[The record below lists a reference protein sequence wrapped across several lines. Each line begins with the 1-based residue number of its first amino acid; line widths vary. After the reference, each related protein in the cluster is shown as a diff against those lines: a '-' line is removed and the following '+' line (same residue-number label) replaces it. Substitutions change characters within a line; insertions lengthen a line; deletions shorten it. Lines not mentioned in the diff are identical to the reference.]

1 MKHIYTALLA
11 LFISLNAAAQ
21 LPDGSI
27 APDWTAEDLNGVE
40 HNLYS
45 LLDEGKKVIIDFSAT
60 WCGPCWSYHNTGA
73 LEDIWETYGPDG
85 TDEVYVFFI
94 EADDTTTPEDLE
106 GTGTATQGNWI
117 EGTGYPIID
126 NGGSIFD
133 DYAGA
138 YYPTIYTICPNR
150 MLMES
155 SQISADDHAA
165 ILFANDCAAATM
177 ANDAAVLS
185 YTGET
190 ITCSNS
196 PSAVSVQLM
205 NLGLDN
211 LTSATL
217 ELFIDGSSV
226 MSYDWSGSLDTYAIE
241 DVQMGSHQ
249 FNGSTD
255 FSIRITSGDM
265 NEDNDVLFA
274 SVDGATESTTLFYI
288 YIETDGWGA
297 ETGWE
302 IADSDGNVV
311 ASVAPNT
318 YDNTSTYEE
327 YVGVPSTGCYTFTLS
342 DEYGDGLF
350 GSQWGSIDGACYVY
364 TLNDDLSNY
373 SMVYGYNGSYGFD
386 SETRAADVQTVVG
399 LEEQIAETSFNVYPN
414 PVENVAWVDLNLTG
428 SEEVRLDVVNL
439 LGQRV
444 MSQDMGTMSAGNS
457 RLQLDLAGVES
468 GIYLVTLTAGETT
481 STLRVTKK

>member
-1 MKHIYTALLA
+1 MKHIYSALIA
-11 LFISLNAAAQ
+11 LFISLSAAAQ

-27 APDWTAEDLNGVE
+27 APDWTATDIDGVE

-60 WCGPCWSYHNTGA
+60 WCGPCWNYHNTGA
-73 LEDIWETYGPDG
+73 LEEIWETYGPDG

-94 EADDTTTPEDLE
+94 EADDTTTPEDLA

-117 EGTGYPIID
+117 DGTGYPIID
-126 NGGSIFD
+126 NGGDIFD

-150 MLMES
+150 MLTES
-155 SQISADDHAA
+155 SQISAADHAS

-190 ITCSNS
+190 ISCSNS
-196 PSAVSVQLM
+196 PSAISVMLM
-205 NLGLDN
+205 NLGTEN

-217 ELFIDGSSV
+217 ELFVNGNSV
-226 MSYDWSGSLDTYAIE
+226 LSYNWSGNLNTYGME
-241 DVQMGSHQ
+241 DVTLGSHQ

-255 FSIRITSGDM
+255 FEVRITSGDM
-265 NEDNDVLFA
+265 NGDNDVVAA
-274 SVDGATESTTLFYI
+274 SVDGANPGTTLFYI
-288 YIETDGWGA
+288 YIETDGWGE

-302 IADSDGNVV
+302 IADGSGNVIANV
-311 ASVAPNT
+311 TAGTYANT
-318 YDNTSTYEE
+318 TTYEE
-327 YVGVPSTGCYTFTLS
+327 YVGVPSTGCYTFTIT
-342 DEYGDGLF
+342 DTYGDGIF
-350 GSQWGSIDGACYVY
+350 GSQWGSVDGACYV
-364 TLNDDLSNY
+364 TTVNDDLSTYGWVY
-373 SMVYGYNGSYGFD
+373 SYNGSYNF
-386 SETRAADVQTVVG
+386 SEESAAADVMTVVG
-399 LEEQIAETSFNVYPN
+399 IEEETVGTSFNVYPN
-414 PVENVAWVDLNLTG
+414 PVENAAWIDLSLAG
-428 SEEVRLDVVNL
+428 SEEVRIDVVNL

-444 MSQDMGTMSAGNS
+444 MAQDLGTMSAGNS
-457 RLQLDLAGVES
+457 RVQLDLNGVQS
-468 GIYLVTLTAGETT
+468 GIYLVTLTAGDTV